1 MLILS
6 LIRMSSSVCETLDD
20 CRPGSVFGMLLAF
33 YCVGQAAGAFVG
45 ATICENQPLVEQM
58 RGVYGAIAV
67 LWGCCAAAVRVA
79 DLMALL
85 PPTIDFWPKE
95 QQLAH
100 VQRGRFQQPQQ
111 RMSSLTGKHTT
122 NVVQGLRF

>member
-1 MLILS
+1 M
-6 LIRMSSSVCETLDD
+6 CETVDG

-45 ATICENQPLVEQM
+45 ATICENCAPIEQM
-58 RGVYGAIAV
+58 RAVYGAIAV

-79 DLMALL
+79 DLLALL
-85 PPTIDFWPKE
+85 PPTIDFWPDE
-95 QQLAH
+95 QPAH

-111 RMSSLTGKHTT
+111 RMSSLTGKHITK
-122 NVVQGLRF
+122 VVQGPRF